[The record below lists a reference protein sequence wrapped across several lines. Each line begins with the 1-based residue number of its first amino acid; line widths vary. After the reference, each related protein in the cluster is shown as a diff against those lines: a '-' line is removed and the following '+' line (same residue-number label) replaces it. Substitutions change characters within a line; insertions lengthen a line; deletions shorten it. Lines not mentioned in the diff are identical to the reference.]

1 MGKTKG
7 KVRIDDKFFDC
18 EQFYSILKNLGKL
31 YASDKQIAAVLN
43 IAPETFSRMKN
54 GKYPSWTEE
63 ENRERSGRINQ
74 VLTGARENANTLL
87 LDSYFNLATGKAT
100 SKTYKYVQERCDCD
114 GADKKCPYC
123 GGTGWV
129 SLTDKVIVQ
138 EQVLPPNPQAIT
150 TLLRHYSENWKETED
165 PQAYIEIEYAR
176 LTRML
181 DELPDEALDK
191 ITQRINLM
199 HEKKSE
205 LELK

>member
-18 EQFYSILKNLGKL
+18 DQFYSILKNLGKL

-100 SKTYKYVQERCDCD
+100 SKTFKYVQERLGHKNISVTMDI
-114 GADKKCPYC
+114 YNH
-123 GGTGWV
+123 
-129 SLTDKVIVQ
+129 LTQ
-138 EQVLPPNPQAIT
+138 NQAE
-150 TLLRHYSENWKETED
+150 LSKRALED
-165 PQAYIEIEYAR
+165 VF
-176 LTRML
+176 
-181 DELPDEALDK
+181 K
-191 ITQRINLM
+191 
-199 HEKKSE
+199 
-205 LELK
+205 